1 MLDFLDLLY
10 GSASD
15 MVELDAM
22 PSAGLSGADHTGEK
36 NSKNGRIVHDDDTHE
51 ERVKAIRLIDLLKN

>member
-1 MLDFLDLLY
+1 
-10 GSASD
+10 